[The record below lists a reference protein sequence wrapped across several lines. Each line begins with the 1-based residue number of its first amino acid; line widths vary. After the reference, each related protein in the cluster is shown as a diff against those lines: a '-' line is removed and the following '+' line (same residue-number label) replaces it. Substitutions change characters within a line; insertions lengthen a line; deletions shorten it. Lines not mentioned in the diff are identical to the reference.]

1 MDVAIPY
8 TMKRA
13 VAVALLLLLSFATA
27 AAQQAPA
34 ASPQPAG
41 QAPPGTTPLAPG
53 KDVAQSGPAQ
63 APADYSSQAY
73 VMESFVET
81 MRFENDGTGSEQT
94 EARIRV
100 IGESGVQA
108 LGQLKFG
115 YSALSDKLDI
125 AYVRVRKPDGTV
137 VQAQESA
144 VQDLTFPDAPVYTDY
159 HEKHV
164 SVPSLRPGD
173 VLEYRV
179 IRNIVTPLTPGQFW
193 TSYSF
198 RESGIVLDEQLEINV
213 PKDRQITLKSK
224 PGFTPTKTDEGD
236 RTIYRWKH
244 ARTKEDDEGKKKT
257 KEPKADEVPT
267 VQLTTYRNW
276 QEVGTW
282 YANLERERR
291 IPDAAVKAEADSLVK
306 GKSDSMAKVKALYD
320 YVSRNIRYVSLS
332 FGLGRIQPHAAGE
345 VLSNG
350 YGDCKDK
357 NTLLAALLDA
367 EGFKSTSVLI
377 GSQRKLDPDVPS
389 PSQFDHVITRVPV
402 DGKEIWLDS
411 TPGVGPFRMLAANLR
426 GKQALAISPDGKAE
440 LVWTPVDLP
449 FQSFDRTTIEGTVSD
464 SGKLTAHVNITGRG
478 DTEMIL
484 RFAMRRMPS
493 SHWKDIFD
501 YMLQQTKLRGAEITN
516 LTATDPSATDDP
528 IKVDFDVTAYNF
540 FDWSAPESK
549 FPLPL
554 STVNLPGGENDDED
568 DTAKDEPIK
577 LGAAQENWADVK
589 FTFPAKYKLRV
600 PISVDVK
607 RDYAE
612 YHSAYKV
619 DGTQFTS
626 KRTIKIL
633 AQEIPP
639 SRADDYGAF
648 RRVVMSDEA
657 QDVSLE
663 NTQPGTAAT
672 GGSESAGDL
681 NAAAMQAL
689 ANQRYELA
697 IDLLQKV
704 VKLDPKYKSAWDNLG
719 RAYLSLGKDDEAT
732 QAFQKQIE
740 INPYDEFAYNGLGL
754 VYQRQSK
761 YDLAIKDFQK
771 QIEINPL
778 DQNAH
783 ANLGLLYVNQKQF
796 AEAIPELEK
805 AVEIL
810 PKNPLLLI
818 SLGHAYIATNQTDKG
833 MAAFEKAI
841 VLAPVPVTW
850 NNIAY
855 ALSEQNVQLDRAE
868 KYADAAINAVETQMR
883 DISLDKLRIQDL
895 ATTNFLF
902 SAWDTKG
909 WIEFKRG
916 NVQGAEAL
924 ILPAFLAGGH
934 GDEAEHL
941 GEIYEK
947 LGKRDEAIR
956 YYLFSLISES
966 PSAEA
971 RPHLQSLGVKD
982 IDSRMTTARPEL
994 QKLRTVSLSES
1005 GKGTA
1010 EFFLLISPGKVE
1022 QVKFIKG
1029 DEGLKTFTDALL
1041 KADPK
1046 MKFPPDSQV
1055 QVVRRA
1061 IVHCGSTSPGACTL
1075 QLIPSSE
1082 TRSLD

>member
-1 MDVAIPY
+1 M
-8 TMKRA
+8 
-13 VAVALLLLLSFATA
+13 
-27 AAQQAPA
+27 
-34 ASPQPAG
+34 
-41 QAPPGTTPLAPG
+41 
-53 KDVAQSGPAQ
+53 
-63 APADYSSQAY
+63 
-73 VMESFVET
+73 
-81 MRFENDGTGSEQT
+81 
-94 EARIRV
+94 
-100 IGESGVQA
+100 
-108 LGQLKFG
+108 
-115 YSALSDKLDI
+115 
-125 AYVRVRKPDGTV
+125 
-137 VQAQESA
+137 
-144 VQDLTFPDAPVYTDY
+144 
-159 HEKHV
+159 
-164 SVPSLRPGD
+164 
-173 VLEYRV
+173 
-179 IRNIVTPLTPGQFW
+179 
-193 TSYSF
+193 
-198 RESGIVLDEQLEINV
+198 
-213 PKDRQITLKSK
+213 
-224 PGFTPTKTDEGD
+224 
-236 RTIYRWKH
+236 
-244 ARTKEDDEGKKKT
+244 
-257 KEPKADEVPT
+257 
-267 VQLTTYRNW
+267 
-276 QEVGTW
+276 
-282 YANLERERR
+282 
-291 IPDAAVKAEADSLVK
+291 
-306 GKSDSMAKVKALYD
+306 
-320 YVSRNIRYVSLS
+320 
-332 FGLGRIQPHAAGE
+332 
-345 VLSNG
+345 
-350 YGDCKDK
+350 
-357 NTLLAALLDA
+357 
-367 EGFKSTSVLI
+367 
-377 GSQRKLDPDVPS
+377 
-389 PSQFDHVITRVPV
+389 QFDHVITRVPV

-493 SHWKDIFD
+493 NHWKDIFD

-516 LTATDPSATDDP
+516 LTASDPSATDDP

-554 STVNLPGGENDDED
+554 STVNMPGGENDDDD
-568 DTAKDEPIK
+568 DTAKGEPIK
-577 LGAAQENWADVK
+577 LGATQENWADVK

-600 PISVDVK
+600 PIAVDVK

-612 YHSAYKV
+612 YHSTYKV
-619 DGTQFTS
+619 DGNQFTS

-657 QDVSLE
+657 QEVSLE

-689 ANQRYELA
+689 TNQRYELA

-719 RAYLSLGKDDEAT
+719 RAYLSLGKDDEAA

-754 VYQRQSK
+754 VYEQQSK

-783 ANLGLLYVNQKQF
+783 ANLGLLYVNQKRY
-796 AEAIPELEK
+796 ADAVPELEK
-805 AVEIL
+805 AVDIL
-810 PKNPLLLI
+810 PKNPLLQI

-841 VLAPVPVTW
+841 ALAPVPVTW

-941 GEIYEK
+941 GEIDEK

-966 PSAEA
+966 PSADA

-982 IDSRMTTARPEL
+982 IDSRLTAARPEL
-994 QKLRTVSLSES
+994 QKLRTVSLGES

-1029 DEGLKTFTDALL
+1029 DEELKSFTDTLMKSDL
-1041 KADPK
+1041 K

-1061 IVHCGSTSPGACTL
+1061 IVHCGSTSPGPCTL